1 VVVKDEGRAV
11 SRLLFI
17 SAAESPNFA
26 GKTRRLQQGPGEQ
39 PCESVQMGLTA
50 DVCRRGFPHQFQ
62 GDEEA
67 GNQAIHCWSAGE
79 VVIAAITLGLVLDAS
94 KLVKL

>member
-1 VVVKDEGRAV
+1 LPA
-11 SRLLFI
+11 RL
-17 SAAESPNFA
+17 
-26 GKTRRLQQGPGEQ
+26 T
-39 PCESVQMGLTA
+39 
-50 DVCRRGFPHQFQ
+50 HQFQ